1 MKGFL
6 LCHQTSYTRPI
17 FSRGVNMGRRQF
29 KHVREQSKYKNRRE
43 DWFVNQKRRVRRT
56 KAISQRWKITQDR
69 NGGGVFTSDQYIPGS
84 PDWEKAFG
92 PLSADSPTTHWADIY
107 FMSNRP
113 IRDGVFYNTTIV
125 TIADHFKEE
134 LEEEAWEYADSLL
147 SKDQQNDAWNFERG
161 FNAKH
166 PTFEE
171 FGGRTHYGA
180 QSQYMQKVLANI
192 EQRSVYV
199 SCTLN
204 KEFCYGVGLD
214 MVSDSP
220 SLTMHSIIQDI
231 ERFRQLGEQD
241 FKLATDI
248 TPHLPAIRALLR
260 SSIESFERLDAR
272 SRSLPEPQFT
282 WDKDEAKLVGGFGV
296 PLKI

>member
-1 MKGFL
+1 
-6 LCHQTSYTRPI
+6 
-17 FSRGVNMGRRQF
+17 MGRRQF
-29 KHVREQSKYKNRRE
+29 KHVREQSKFKTRRE
-43 DWFVNQKRRVRRT
+43 DWFFNQKRRVRRT
-56 KAISQRWKITQDR
+56 KAISQRWRITQDR
-69 NGGGVFTSDQYIPGS
+69 NGGGVFTTDQYIPGS

-92 PLSADSPTTHWADIY
+92 PLNADSPLTHWADIY
-107 FMSNRP
+107 FMSTRP
-113 IRDGVFYNTTIV
+113 IRDGVFYNATIV
-125 TIADHFKEE
+125 TIADHLKEE

-147 SKDQQNDAWNFERG
+147 SKDQQDEAWNFNGG
-161 FNAKH
+161 FNGMRRSQH

-180 QSQYMQKVLANI
+180 QSQYMQNALANI
-192 EQRSVYV
+192 EQRTAYV

-220 SLTMHSIIQDI
+220 SLTMHSIMQDI
-231 ERFRQLGEQD
+231 ERFQQLGEKD

-272 SRSLPEPQFT
+272 SRNLPEPKFT
-282 WDKDEAKLVGGFGV
+282 WEKDEAKLVGGFGV
-296 PLKI
+296 PLKV

>member
-1 MKGFL
+1 
-6 LCHQTSYTRPI
+6 
-17 FSRGVNMGRRQF
+17 MGRRQF
-29 KHVREQSKYKNRRE
+29 KHVRERSPSKTSSK
-43 DWFVNQKRRVRRT
+43 DWFINQKRRTRRT
-56 KAISQRWKITQDR
+56 KAIAQRWRITQDR

-84 PDWEKAFG
+84 PDWEKSFG
-92 PLSADSPTTHWADIY
+92 PLNADSATTHWADIF
-107 FMSNRP
+107 FMSKRP
-113 IRDGVFYNTTIV
+113 IRDGVFYNATIV
-125 TIADHFKEE
+125 TIADHLKEE

-147 SKDQQNDAWNFERG
+147 TPQQQDTAWNFGGGLNGMRRSQ
-161 FNAKH
+161 H

-180 QSQYMQKVLANI
+180 QSQYMQRVLAKI
-192 EQRSVYV
+192 EERTVYV
-199 SCTLN
+199 SCTIE
-204 KEFCYGVGLD
+204 KDYCYGVGVH

-231 ERFRQLGEQD
+231 ERFHQMDEHN

-272 SRSLPEPQFT
+272 SRNLPEPKFT
-282 WDKDEAKLVGGFGV
+282 WEKEEAKLVGGFGV

>member
-1 MKGFL
+1 
-6 LCHQTSYTRPI
+6 
-17 FSRGVNMGRRQF
+17 MGRRQF
-29 KHVREQSKYKNRRE
+29 KHVRERSPSKTRRE
-43 DWFVNQKRRVRRT
+43 DWFVNQQRRTRRT
-56 KAISQRWKITQDR
+56 KAIAQRWRITQDR

-92 PLSADSPTTHWADIY
+92 PLNADSATTHWADIF

-113 IRDGVFYNTTIV
+113 IRDGVFYNATIV
-125 TIADHFKEE
+125 TIADHLKDE
-134 LEEEAWEYADSLL
+134 LEEEAWNYADSLL
-147 SKDQQNDAWNFERG
+147 SPQQQDAAWNFGGGLNGMLRSQ
-161 FNAKH
+161 H

-171 FGGRTHYGA
+171 FDGRTHYGA
-180 QSQYMQKVLANI
+180 QSQYMQNVLANI
-192 EQRSVYV
+192 EQRTVYV
-199 SCTLN
+199 SCTIE
-204 KEFCYGVGLD
+204 KDYCYGVGLH

-231 ERFRQLGEQD
+231 HRFQELGEQN

-272 SRSLPEPQFT
+272 SRNLPEPKFT
-282 WDKDEAKLVGGFGV
+282 WEKEEAKLVGGFGV